1 MERHGRQNLTV
12 AEVEEKELVTK
23 KALAKG
29 GDPVEMIVEK
39 GLLET
44 ASLGASKFYYLN
56 QTKSANF
63 LNEIELRGVVVLIL
77 VFWRNRFRG
86 LYVIIPFQFLT
97 LDD

>member
-44 ASLGASKFYYLN
+44 ASLDRIHVLP
-56 QTKSANF
+56 NF
-63 LNEIELRGVVVLIL
+63 
-77 VFWRNRFRG
+77 
-86 LYVIIPFQFLT
+86 II
-97 LDD
+97 